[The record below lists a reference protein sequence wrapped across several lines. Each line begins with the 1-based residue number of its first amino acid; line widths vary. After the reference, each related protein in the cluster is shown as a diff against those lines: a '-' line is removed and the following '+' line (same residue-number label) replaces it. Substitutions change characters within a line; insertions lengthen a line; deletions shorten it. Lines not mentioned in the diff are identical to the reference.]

1 MKDQYFGDIN
11 DYRKYGLLRLL
22 AGTGLAVGVC
32 WMLTHDDG
40 GSDGELRNYL
50 SKPERWRKYDPELY
64 DRLQMLQQP
73 GVRRSVQCAPAWQLV
88 PRATYFDQL
97 ITDGARQR
105 DGYFRAAF
113 ETLRECQ
120 ILFFDPDNGIE
131 VQSVGRGKRGSA
143 RYIYWG
149 ELREAYG
156 SGHSL
161 LVYQHF
167 PRVER
172 AQFVPFLANCLREEL
187 RAEHVAGFA
196 TPYVAFFLVHQT
208 GHRTLLEKVAE
219 AVHSRWRGQI
229 QAWPK
234 IEPAL

>member
-1 MKDQYFGDIN
+1 
-11 DYRKYGLLRLL
+11 
-22 AGTGLAVGVC
+22 
-32 WMLTHDDG
+32 MLTHDDG

-120 ILFFDPDNGIE
+120 ILFFDPDSGIE

-143 RYIYWG
+143 RYIYRG

-161 LVYQHF
+161 LVYQPF

-187 RAEHVAGFA
+187 RAEHVAGLA
-196 TPYVAFFLVHQT
+196 TPYVAFFLVQQT
-208 GHRTLLEKVAE
+208 GHRTLLEKAAE

-229 QAWPK
+229 KAWPK